1 MSTTTLTSSD
11 AALKEVYQPRI
22 NDQLENEVKTVKR
35 IEKTTENVTSD
46 SVGGKYV
53 RFATRMKRN
62 FGVGAR
68 LENEAL
74 PVPGTQQ
81 YADAQAKLS
90 YQYGAIELS
99 GQAFELA
106 SSSPQAFASLL
117 DSEVNGMTEFLV
129 KNTNRQ
135 MYGAPAG
142 ILFTANAAGT
152 TTTIVGTNAQAI
164 WLEIGHLLDIFD
176 TSAAGLMTGA
186 GTQGFEIT
194 NIQKDT
200 PSAGQTTVT
209 YTGASGAATATG
221 DTLHVFGS
229 RNKESEGFAS
239 IVAASG
245 TLFNINPA
253 TFPNWTSEI
262 DDPGAQSITE
272 GRMIAMVDRINA
284 RGGKT
289 SVIFTAKGVRR
300 AYFALLQQQRQ
311 IVNTQQFKGGFSG
324 LAFTTDDGDIPVVS
338 DNDCPNGT
346 MWFMNEGEIKFY
358 HAGDWDWMARDGSR
372 WRLVTD
378 ATGDFDAYRARL
390 YRYFQLGTVRRNTH
404 GVIKQVIE
412 A

>member
-22 NDQLENEVKTVKR
+22 NDQLENEIKTIKR

-62 FGVGAR
+62 WGIGAR

-81 YADAQAKLS
+81 YADAQVKLS
-90 YQYGAIELS
+90 YNYGAIELS

-117 DSEVNGMTEFLV
+117 DAEINGMTEGLV
-129 KNTNRQ
+129 KNTNRM
-135 MYGAPAG
+135 MYGAPSG
-142 ILFTANAAGT
+142 TLSTANAAGT
-152 TTTIVGTNAQAI
+152 TTTIVMANNEAI
-164 WLEIGHLLDIFD
+164 WLEIGMRLDIFD

-186 GTQGFEIT
+186 GTTGFEIT

-200 PSAGQTTVT
+200 PGAGSTTVT
-209 YTGASGAATATG
+209 YTGASGAATASG
-221 DTLHVFGS
+221 DTLHLFGS
-229 RNKESEGFAS
+229 RNKESEGFNS
-239 IVAASG
+239 IIAASG
-245 TLFNINPA
+245 TLYNINPA
-253 TFPNWTSEI
+253 TFPAWTSEV
-262 DDPGAQSITE
+262 DNPGAQSLTE
-272 GRMIAMVDRINA
+272 GRMIAMYDRINA

-311 IVNTQQFKGGFSG
+311 IVNTTKFEGGFSG
-324 LAFTTDDGDIPVVS
+324 LSFTTDDGEIPVVS

-346 MWFMNEGEIKFY
+346 MWFANEKELKFY

-378 ATGDFDAYRARL
+378 STGDFDAYRARL
-390 YRYFQLGTVRRNTH
+390 YRYFQLGTVRRNSH
-404 GVIKQVIE
+404 GVIKQIIE